1 MRVLIDSA
9 YTQLPTTQVGPFRNT
24 DFGRTI
30 TEQTEQTGLL
40 AVAQMFLDTPYRRVA
55 VLRGTKLVGQISRRN
70 TSQAAHNLMA
80 IPQVRETSL
89 LYLSAIVER
98 SEAPLS

>member
-30 TEQTEQTGLL
+30 TEQTELL

-55 VLRGTKLVGQISRRN
+55 VLRGTKLVGQISRRD
-70 TSQAAHNLMA
+70 TLQAAHNRMA